1 MFFLSIIH
9 KILADFGIAKLDKVF
24 DANISK
30 KAAINIIRVFAP
42 NFWIHKYYVNT
53 FSYFYLFYDY

>member
-1 MFFLSIIH
+1 LIVFYLCIVKIIYAFFPSIIH

-42 NFWIHKYYVNT
+42 NF
-53 FSYFYLFYDY
+53 